1 MNWFSLRFPSKLV
14 DISPNRRLGL
24 LFEVEERLRERNF
37 RATLSGERTVEA
49 FFFFLQIYGPQND
62 RVKQIGG

>member
-1 MNWFSLRFPSKLV
+1 MNWFSLRFPFKFV
-14 DISPNRRLGL
+14 DTSPNSKLGL
-24 LFEVEERLRERNF
+24 LFEVEERLRGRNF

-49 FFFFLQIYGPQND
+49 FFLQIYGPQND